1 MASVELKYD
10 RPTDT
15 FRDYAEAAEKLD
27 KELGEAMLQAT
38 GHASGR
44 VGSSLHQ
51 RINERIGNE
60 PYPSEGGGHDGRT
73 LTQSI
78 SYGNPG
84 YLGGLRVASAKV
96 TAGKGVPYATQLAVG
111 TKSSYVKDS
120 WTIPEEGSSS
130 PVSFIPLDISDY
142 PESSHGTGEY
152 EGYVTL
158 EQVNWTGAVDG
169 IYNSTTGYRYHR
181 ATKEDARKSREEV
194 RDMLKYIFQMN
205 FPGLNPYEM
214 GDA

>member
-15 FRDYAEAAEKLD
+15 FRDYAEAANKLD

-51 RINERIGNE
+51 RI
-60 PYPSEGGGHDGRT
+60 
-73 LTQSI
+73 
-78 SYGNPG
+78 
-84 YLGGLRVASAKV
+84 
-96 TAGKGVPYATQLAVG
+96 
-111 TKSSYVKDS
+111 
-120 WTIPEEGSSS
+120 
-130 PVSFIPLDISDY
+130 
-142 PESSHGTGEY
+142 
-152 EGYVTL
+152 
-158 EQVNWTGAVDG
+158 
-169 IYNSTTGYRYHR
+169 NSTTGYRYHR